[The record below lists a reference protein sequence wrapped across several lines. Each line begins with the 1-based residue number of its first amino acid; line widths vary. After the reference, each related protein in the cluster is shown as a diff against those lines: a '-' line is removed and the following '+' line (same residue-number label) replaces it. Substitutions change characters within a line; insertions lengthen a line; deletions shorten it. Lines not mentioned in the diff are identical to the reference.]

1 MKAHGF
7 VMVNE
12 EGEKPGCFGHGVG
25 IHIFQQLWS
34 AQGLEYS
41 KAQNPLTGAEKES
54 SL

>member
-12 EGEKPGCFGHGVG
+12 EREKPGCFGHGAG

-41 KAQNPLTGAEKES
+41 KAQNPLTGAEKVS